1 MFFLFAIFSFCE
13 LLCAPLHSL
22 DRAYMA
28 DLGDDD
34 KIMGQEEEIVLTRE
48 RPRDAVLRF
57 AKPSTGEETSGNSFF
72 PRSRIRIRLRGKDVV
87 FRCFFLR
94 FVDGA
99 VGAEARR
106 QVGLDGAA
114 FAAGSL
120 EEVVRALWWQ
130 WHSFVV
136 VRERSHTVVG
146 STCVSCT

>member
-1 MFFLFAIFSFCE
+1 MGHASQIIFSFCE

-72 PRSRIRIRLRGKDVV
+72 PRAEFGFGFGERMLFSDV
-87 FRCFFLR
+87 
-94 FVDGA
+94 
-99 VGAEARR
+99 
-106 QVGLDGAA
+106 
-114 FAAGSL
+114 S
-120 EEVVRALWWQ
+120 
-130 WHSFVV
+130 S
-136 VRERSHTVVG
+136 
-146 STCVSCT
+146 